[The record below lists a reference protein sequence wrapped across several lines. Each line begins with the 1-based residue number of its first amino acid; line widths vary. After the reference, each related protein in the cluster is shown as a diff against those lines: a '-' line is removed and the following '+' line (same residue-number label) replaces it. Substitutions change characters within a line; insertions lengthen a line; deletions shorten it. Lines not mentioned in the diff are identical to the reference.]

1 MNKKSLFLFLVAY
14 LVLLT
19 LAQLPIWL
27 NDFVPLQDY
36 PNHLARMYI
45 LMNWQGDPFL
55 QEYYRL
61 NWAILPNLAMDI
73 IVPILAKFLGLEW
86 AGKSMIVLT
95 LFALTSGCIFLNYA
109 LFNKIS
115 YWSLTSFIIL
125 FNQAFIKG
133 FLNFL
138 FGIGLALWCIGL
150 WIILKKYKA
159 RLRVL
164 IFSILSTLLF
174 ICHLYALGFYAVVVF
189 FYEFS
194 FLIKRRDNF
203 HVSNFKEIL
212 ILSSSLLLPGVLYFL
227 SPTSA
232 GEVVLNYT
240 PLLTKLKYIK
250 MKISDNYNP
259 LLDWVTVAFL
269 ILIPGWGL
277 WRKKLKFSKSM
288 TLSIAALVAIYFCI
302 PGNIATSKNSDWRIL
317 IPLFFSIFSSLQFRS
332 DRLFNAVVSVLF
344 TFIFLVHVSLMNL
357 NFNAV
362 QSEYREIHTA
372 INFVDKGSRIFPARG
387 SLNYYENLPFM
398 HAPTYAVIQKSSFI
412 PSLFAFESQ
421 QPVQFSPDYLNLAQ
435 ATGQA
440 VYSHGRGIDW
450 QSILKHYDYILIA
463 RENLF
468 ADRDIPKSSL
478 QQVFKGQYITLY
490 KISNRL

>member
-277 WRKKLKFSKSM
+277 
-288 TLSIAALVAIYFCI
+288 
-302 PGNIATSKNSDWRIL
+302 
-317 IPLFFSIFSSLQFRS
+317 
-332 DRLFNAVVSVLF
+332 
-344 TFIFLVHVSLMNL
+344 
-357 NFNAV
+357 
-362 QSEYREIHTA
+362 
-372 INFVDKGSRIFPARG
+372 
-387 SLNYYENLPFM
+387 
-398 HAPTYAVIQKSSFI
+398 
-412 PSLFAFESQ
+412 
-421 QPVQFSPDYLNLAQ
+421 
-435 ATGQA
+435 
-440 VYSHGRGIDW
+440 
-450 QSILKHYDYILIA
+450 
-463 RENLF
+463 
-468 ADRDIPKSSL
+468 
-478 QQVFKGQYITLY
+478 
-490 KISNRL
+490 